1 MEKVTFLADKNHR
14 SLVFRSLALI
24 RIARSLLSRVFRT
37 LFLPSIFSS
46 LRLFHFECEKYAI
59 DAATPCDFACEIS
72 HGLSQLW
79 HCESNGPFDRK
90 KNGARNEGYPRF
102 RLFRA
107 ALSQLTVV
115 HSARSLLD
123 LFYLLLY
130 IYDYLF
136 LEPF

>member
-24 RIARSLLSRVFRT
+24 RIARSLLSRVSHT

-59 DAATPCDFACEIS
+59 DAETPCNFACEIS
-72 HGLSQLW
+72 HDLSQLL

-90 KNGARNEGYPRF
+90 KRSEKRRLSAIPFVSSRAFTTHRGAF
-102 RLFRA
+102 RSIF
-107 ALSQLTVV
+107 T
-115 HSARSLLD
+115 RSLL
-123 LFYLLLY
+123 FTIIYL
-130 IYDYLF
+130 
-136 LEPF
+136 